1 VATDPTAD
9 RTLQPDASGQ
19 VSETDLEIRR
29 LRWQCRRG
37 MLELDHLLDRF
48 LDLGYRALGPAERRA
63 FVRLLGE
70 QDQRLGDWFMSRAE
84 PPDAELRDLV
94 RQIVEVVRE
103 REQPSRWSSTPDR
116 YDLSS

>member
-1 VATDPTAD
+1 MASDPTAD
-9 RTLQPDASGQ
+9 RAVPTDASGYAP
-19 VSETDLEIRR
+19 ETELEIRR

-37 MLELDHLLDRF
+37 MLELDYLLDGF
-48 LDLGYRALGPAERRA
+48 LDLGYRGLGPAQRLA

-94 RQIVEVVRE
+94 RHIVAVVRCASA
-103 REQPSRWSSTPDR
+103 PP
-116 YDLSS
+116 